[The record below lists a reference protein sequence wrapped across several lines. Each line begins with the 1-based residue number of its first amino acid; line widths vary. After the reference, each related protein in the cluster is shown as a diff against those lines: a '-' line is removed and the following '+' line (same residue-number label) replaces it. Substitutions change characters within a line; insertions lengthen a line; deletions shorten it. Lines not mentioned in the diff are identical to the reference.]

1 MEWDWTRPIFD
12 HVHLRVAD
20 LAHSKAFYATVLE
33 PLGIPLLLDTGEAAQ
48 FANLAVSADG
58 PVSERVHLAFMAG
71 SREQVDA
78 FHRAGID
85 ARLHR
90 QRRAWRAALR
100 PAGHDVLRRIPAR
113 PGRQQRRGRAPGTAE
128 LVPDGSTGR
137 SARRPRRSR
146 S

>member
-1 MEWDWTRPIFD
+1 VDPTEWDWTRPIFD

-85 ARLHR
+85 AGYTDNGAPGERPYGPPVMTYY
-90 QRRAWRAALR
+90 AAYLLD
-100 PAGHDVLRRIPAR
+100 PDGNNVEAVH
-113 PGRQQRRGRAPGTAE
+113 RAP
-128 LVPDGSTGR
+128 R
-137 SARRPRRSR
+137 S
-146 S
+146 